1 MSNYPIFN
9 FKPDPENFLQV
20 SFADFYSQIFPNGG
34 TQSQFTCM
42 YGSFVA
48 GMVCSINLMN
58 NDVKAERL
66 LEQIKKEGIVV
77 TEMMEKFDKRKGII
91 DGRLGSGLSG
101 DVRQN

>member
-1 MSNYPIFN
+1 MSINPIFQ
-9 FKPDPENFLQV
+9 FTPDPENFLQV
-20 SFADFYSQIFPNGG
+20 SFADFYHQVFPNGG

-48 GMVCSINLMN
+48 GMVCSINLIQ
-58 NDVKAERL
+58 NDAKPERL
-66 LEQIKKEGIVV
+66 LDEIKKEGIVV
-77 TEMMEKFDKRKGII
+77 TEMMEKFEKRKGAI